1 MEVYRQ
7 GDSSAFVK
15 PGISFPTAIVG
26 PSVLVSSSESLMLS
40 AVCNPRRRR
49 TGMVNIRK
57 EVDR

>member
-40 AVCNPRRRR
+40 AALQPKKTPNWD
-49 TGMVNIRK
+49 G
-57 EVDR
+57 